1 MKVPCTISYIGLVR
15 KPCGKSPAAFGAAGA
30 LTSMPPGS
38 LPGQHVLNDLRV
50 LSTGPLAERAARP
63 VDLHRQ
69 GGRYPVPD
77 LEPVHC
83 RWPRG
88 GTQFATASDMSD
100 LT

>member
-50 LSTGPLAERAARP
+50 LSTVHWPSVPLGQWTFTVKGAVTQSRTWNQFTVAGQGEEPSLPPRAT
-63 VDLHRQ
+63 
-69 GGRYPVPD
+69 
-77 LEPVHC
+77 C
-83 RWPRG
+83 R
-88 GTQFATASDMSD
+88 T
-100 LT
+100 